1 MEDTTFDYINV
12 GGGVAGCVLASRLS
26 ASLPNK
32 SIHLIEAGPEDADDR
47 VAPSMGVFL
56 SDTNDIQ
63 WNHHSIPQKGLD
75 GNTVGCASL
84 IQFQIGSLLIL
95 AHIFSDV
102 RPLFR
107 VLF

>member
-1 MEDTTFDYINV
+1 MKDNSFDYIIV

-26 ASLPNK
+26 GSLPDR
-32 SIHLIEAGPEDADDR
+32 SILLIEAGPDDANDR

-75 GNTVGCASL
+75 GNIVGCAS
-84 IQFQIGSLLIL
+84 FGIGSLLIL
-95 AHIFSDV
+95 ACIFSDV
-102 RPLFR
+102 RPLLR